1 MIIIIIMMMM
11 MMILY
16 LSSHRLFS
24 SFFMDRCR
32 LFTVTGKLV
41 LSDDEQEGL
50 ASLAYAAGM
59 RS

>member
-1 MIIIIIMMMM
+1 MIIIIMMMMM

-24 SFFMDRCR
+24 LFFMNRCR